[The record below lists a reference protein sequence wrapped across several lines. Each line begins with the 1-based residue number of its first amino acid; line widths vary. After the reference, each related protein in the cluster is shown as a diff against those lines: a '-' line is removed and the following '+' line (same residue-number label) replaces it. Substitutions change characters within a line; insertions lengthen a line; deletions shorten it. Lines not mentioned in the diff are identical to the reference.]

1 LSQHRRARDLRAEG
15 RALLDGGRFR
25 EAAFVFG
32 RLLLLDPG
40 DAAARADY
48 DAACRS
54 EAEAERLRSL
64 GEQPGVPA
72 AENRDDQKAAAA
84 ALPPGGAGRPP
95 RPREARP
102 VRLPRRAR
110 WSRQALVAAWATAF
124 ALLGAGVASS
134 WEALITSLVRAPE
147 PAAHAAPPTTLIP
160 SVDAGEQALA
170 EARRE
175 LDRGDVAAALA
186 RLERIEPEAPAYPF
200 ARRLR
205 EEALG
210 RSGGSVPR
218 TTPGAAPRA
227 TPR

>member
-40 DAAARADY
+40 DTAARADY
-48 DAACRS
+48 ETACRS

-72 AENRDDQKAAAA
+72 AESTEELRAAAA
-84 ALPPGGAGRPP
+84 APAPGGAGRPP
-95 RPREARP
+95 RPREARSER
-102 VRLPRRAR
+102 VPRRAR
-110 WSRQALVAAWATAF
+110 WSRRALVAAWATAF
-124 ALLGAGVASS
+124 ALLSAGVASS
-134 WEALITSLVRAPE
+134 WETIITSLVRAPE

-160 SVDAGEQALA
+160 TIDAGEQALA

-175 LDRGDVAAALA
+175 LDRGDVA
-186 RLERIEPEAPAYPF
+186 PAYPF

-210 RSGGSVPR
+210 RGGGSLPQV
-218 TTPGAAPRA
+218 TPGAAPQA